1 MGIEEQLTTYFRE
14 NFAADVDDETALIDS
29 GLIDSMGV
37 MELVEYLERSFGIEM
52 DMDDLTV
59 ERFGTISAIAQ
70 LITEKRE
77 AM

>member
-1 MGIEEQLTTYFRE
+1 MSIEEQLTTYFRE
-14 NFAADVDDETALIDS
+14 NFAADVNSDTALIES

-52 DMDDLTV
+52 DMDDMTV
-59 ERFGTISAIAQ
+59 DRFGTITAIKQ
-70 LITEKRE
+70 LITEKQE

>member
-1 MGIEEQLTTYFRE
+1 MSIEEQLTTYFRE
-14 NFAADVDDETALIDS
+14 NFAADVDGDTALIES

-52 DMDDLTV
+52 DMDDMTV
-59 ERFGTISAIAQ
+59 DRFGTITAIKQ
-70 LITEKRE
+70 LITEKQE

>member
-1 MGIEEQLTTYFRE
+1 MSIEEQLTTYFRE
-14 NFAADVDDETALIDS
+14 NCAADVDGDTALIES

-59 ERFGTISAIAQ
+59 DRFGTITSITQ
-70 LITEKRE
+70 LVIEKQE
-77 AM
+77 TA

>member
-1 MGIEEQLTTYFRE
+1 MSIEEQLTTYFRE
-14 NFAADVDDETALIDS
+14 NFAADVDGDTALIES

-52 DMDDLTV
+52 DMDDMTV
-59 ERFGTISAIAQ
+59 DRFGTITAIKH
-70 LITEKRE
+70 LITEKQE